1 MSHSQRFRPV
11 NIGPIHFYA
20 TTTDAEAFEGDSF
33 VIVPA
38 TDGFYF
44 DTSTNAPV
52 KSRVDF
58 RCVDALGASSI
69 ILAGQTGTITAN
81 ILALSASLTVPSLT
95 VTSLTA
101 ASAAITTGLVVTG
114 TTSLAGTSILGDV
127 SIGTAGA
134 NKDLLVYGGIAG
146 ITGAFT
152 GDVDID
158 GDLQGNTATYSG
170 NVLCESDLT
179 VQGDTIVQDVYVSD
193 HLQITC
199 TDADPAVV
207 VNQQGTGDILLLE
220 DNGVEVFVLHDGG
233 ITKLTGTLEVTGAMV
248 LGSTL
253 DLTGLASLDGGINVD
268 DLFTVS
274 SATGAIT
281 GSSTLD
287 VTGLSS
293 LDGGIDVNAAAFT
306 VSTAGAVSAAS
317 TLAVTGITTLAGL
330 LNADGGIAIDT
341 SDFTVSAAGAIS
353 TLSTLDVTGLSS
365 LDGGIDVNA
374 SAFTVSTAG
383 AVSAASTLA
392 VTGITTLAG
401 LLNAD
406 GGIAI
411 DTSDFT
417 VSAAGAISTLS
428 TLDVTGLSSLDGGI
442 DVNASAFTVST
453 AGAVTAASTLD
464 VTSTGSFGDSLTV
477 SSLENAWLYLR
488 ADTANDGALEMKHP
502 LILFSGDGT
511 AVQMDFGIG
520 MRESVTSANDAV
532 LNMHYAP
539 SVFRVAHAGVSRFS
553 VSSTGVSVPGDLTV
567 AGDLH
572 VSGTI
577 SANTLPTS
585 IARYTTTGTV
595 NIPAGCNGLIIEIV
609 GGGGSG
615 GGYGSR
621 SDAGGGG
628 GGGGYIEI
636 YITKNMIS
644 ALSLSSIY
652 FVCGTGG
659 ASVLGN
665 YNGNDGVAS
674 GCYENTSGGTLIAYA
689 NPGSAGG
696 RGDNYAGGGY
706 GGSLIPGTA
715 YEDMYKEIRGEFGDG
730 GYDTGT
736 ALAHTRGGKG
746 GSSHLGR
753 GGRGGYQ
760 LADATPGRVGGGGG
774 GAYYN
779 RGDTSGAGGSGM
791 MQITFY

>member
-134 NKDLLVYGGIAG
+134 NKDLLVYGGVAG

-199 TDADPAVV
+199 TDADPVVV

-274 SATGAIT
+274 SGTGAIT
-281 GSSTLD
+281 GSSTLA
-287 VTGLSS
+287 VTSTGSFGDSLTVSS
-293 LDGGIDVNAAAFT
+293 LENAWLYLKADTANNGALEMKHPLILFSGDGTAVQMDFGIGMRESETWGND
-306 VSTAGAVSAAS
+306 AV
-317 TLAVTGITTLAGL
+317 
-330 LNADGGIAIDT
+330 LNMHYAT
-341 SDFTVSAAGAIS
+341 
-353 TLSTLDVTGLSS
+353 
-365 LDGGIDVNA
+365 
-374 SAFTVSTAG
+374 SAFTVAHAGVSRFSVGSTG
-383 AVSAASTLA
+383 VS
-392 VTGITTLAG
+392 VPG
-401 LLNAD
+401 
-406 GGIAI
+406 
-411 DTSDFT
+411 
-417 VSAAGAISTLS
+417 

-464 VTSTGSFGDSLTV
+464 VTGL
-477 SSLENAWLYLR
+477 SSLDGGIDVNAKCTI
-488 ADTANDGALEMKHP
+488 ASAT
-502 LILFSGDGT
+502 GDIAT
-511 AVQMDFGIG
+511 D
-520 MRESVTSANDAV
+520 
-532 LNMHYAP
+532 
-539 SVFRVAHAGVSRFS
+539 
-553 VSSTGVSVPGDLTV
+553 GDLTV
-567 AGDLH
+567 AGDLYITGGIGGR
-572 VSGTI
+572 VPVSTITGDGSTTRTLTVAESGTHFI
-577 SANTLPTS
+577 LHSVAVSAIVLPAVSTAAGVEYRFLVENS
-585 IARYTTTGTV
+585 IADCTITTGNTHENVIYGGVVLGVTGSNDVRQDIPAEAEDTITVDTNAYVGDWLHLFSDGTSWFLSGYTRAAGIHMAFRFTTT
-595 NIPAGCNGLIIEIV
+595 
-609 GGGGSG
+609 
-615 GGYGSR
+615 
-621 SDAGGGG
+621 
-628 GGGGYIEI
+628 
-636 YITKNMIS
+636 
-644 ALSLSSIY
+644 
-652 FVCGTGG
+652 
-659 ASVLGN
+659 
-665 YNGNDGVAS
+665 
-674 GCYENTSGGTLIAYA
+674 
-689 NPGSAGG
+689 
-696 RGDNYAGGGY
+696 
-706 GGSLIPGTA
+706 
-715 YEDMYKEIRGEFGDG
+715 
-730 GYDTGT
+730 
-736 ALAHTRGGKG
+736 
-746 GSSHLGR
+746 
-753 GGRGGYQ
+753 
-760 LADATPGRVGGGGG
+760 
-774 GAYYN
+774 
-779 RGDTSGAGGSGM
+779 
-791 MQITFY
+791 